1 MTSLSHRNI
10 NFDLS
15 IIMTSSLTKKAAGA
29 VVTVSL
35 LMPMLAFAQV
45 GVTPTAEVSASVAVK
60 IDARGERAKVKAA
73 QEIDRRLA
81 ALQSLASRITAM
93 TKITPELKSN
103 FSQVVQNQSRVFAD
117 LKVKIGA
124 DTDLTVLKTDI
135 KSITDS
141 YRVYAIVVPQTHI
154 IAASDRIVTITNMLN
169 GIGLKLKARIEAAQ
183 AAGADVTAVGTTLGE
198 LGTKIDSANA
208 HARAAVEKMM
218 SIVPED
224 GDKAKMDANKALFTE
239 SRAEIVAAHKDLA
252 DARKAVA
259 SIISGLATLQVT
271 TSASTSAG
279 AAQ

>member
-1 MTSLSHRNI
+1 
-10 NFDLS
+10 
-15 IIMTSSLTKKAAGA
+15 MTSSLTKKAAGA